1 MNLFELSAKLSLDS
15 NEYESGLQVA
25 ENTIN
30 KFQKAAVIAF
40 GAASAAFVA
49 FAKDAV
55 ATGAEF
61 DTKMSQVAA
70 TMGLTVDQI
79 GELRDFAQE
88 MGAKTVFSA
97 TQAAEALNYM
107 ALAGYDAEKSMSML
121 PTVLNLAAAG
131 NMELARASDMV
142 TDAQSALGLTMEQTA
157 DMVDQMAKTASKSNT
172 SVEQLG
178 DAMLTIGGTAKFMAG
193 GTDRLQTVLGLM
205 ADNGIKGSEAGTH
218 LRNMLLK
225 LSAPTDAGAQKIE
238 ELGLQIFDAEG
249 KMRDMQDIILDL
261 GEAMSSMTE
270 AEKVTTISELFNAR
284 DLSAVNAL
292 LGTSKERWEELGA
305 AVADASGSAEKM
317 AETQLDNLNG
327 DITLMKSA
335 LEGVKIQFSDG
346 ITPSIRNVVKLITN
360 VLSRPKTQKYLKE
373 VGENLGNVIKT
384 ITEKALVVIPKLIDV
399 GKDLW
404 RSLKD
409 NAAAIGAV
417 VLAIKAIHS
426 PISTA
431 ITAVG
436 LLIGAFGL
444 MRTSVEDV
452 DEELANLSDS
462 ERELVENARD
472 AASKFSEAREA
483 FGEAFANIDTEMTN
497 VQSAWGTLQDLVDE
511 NGKIAEGHE
520 EEVQNLLEVINKALG
535 TQYEINEGMITQ
547 YQEMIDSVDELIEKQ
562 WAQKLLDA
570 RSDSYAQ
577 AKAQLGDAQKRLG
590 IAKLEYEEKKKA
602 YELDTDTARL
612 AANEKELALLQ
623 EKLAMLTVERETLEG
638 GTEARLKNA
647 EAINET
653 ASAIYDLLEEN
664 KKLEERVRP
673 LRDAYYRQGQTL
685 FEVSNQVNG
694 LISEISR
701 YEDAYSEFI
710 KGNYA
715 ETKEILER
723 GIVDR
728 WKHVQKGQE
737 LSKAEIEDMK
747 RDYAIMYAVYE
758 DYRKKLADGQEGYN
772 EKELGRLRQQMLDL
786 GAILDDQLNM
796 VGEKGSEI
804 GQEIGRG
811 ISKGLVIV
819 KGRVI
824 KTSSG
829 LVESAIYAMKSTAQI
844 ASPSKRGR
852 AIGENIGDSVG
863 LGMDDSY
870 NNVIRSADDLTE
882 GIFDALDNKPTQS
895 YVKTGNGNGFGEMLG
910 VLRDIRDNIGNE
922 IVMQD
927 GTLVGWMD
935 KQLGRIA
942 TQKVRGTA

>member
-1 MNLFELSAKLSLDS
+1 MNLFELSAKLGLDATG
-15 NEYESGLQVA
+15 YEQGLGNA
-25 ENTIN
+25 EQILG
-30 KFQKAAVIAF
+30 KFETVLKTFVTGYAVKKFIGLAQ
-40 GAASAAFVA
+40 
-49 FAKDAV
+49 DAV
-55 ATGAEF
+55 NVGAGF
-61 DTKMSQVAA
+61 DSAMSQVAA

-107 ALAGYDAEKSMSML
+107 ALAGYDTEKSMSML

-131 NMELARASDMV
+131 NMDLARASDMV

-172 SVEQLG
+172 SVSQLG

-292 LGTSKERWEELGA
+292 LGTSKERWEELGSA
-305 AVADASGSAEKM
+305 IADASGSAEKM
-317 AETQLDNLNG
+317 ADTQLDNLNG

-346 ITPSIRNVVKLITN
+346 ITPAIRNVVKLITN

-373 VGENLGNVIKT
+373 VGEKIGNVIK
-384 ITEKALVVIPKLIDV
+384 IVTEKALVVIPKLIDV

-409 NAAAIGAV
+409 NAVAIGAV

-431 ITAVG
+431 VTAVG

-483 FGEAFANIDTEMTN
+483 FGEAFASIDTEMTD
-497 VQSAWGTLQDLVDE
+497 VQSAWETLQGLVDE
-511 NGKIAEGHE
+511 NGKIAEDHE
-520 EEVQNLLEVINKALG
+520 EEVQNLLEVINSALG
-535 TQYEINEGMITQ
+535 TQYEINDGMITQ
-547 YQEMIDSVDELIEKQ
+547 YQEMVDTVDELIEKQ
-562 WAQKLLDA
+562 WAQKLLEA
-570 RSDSYAQ
+570 RSESYML
-577 AKAQLGDAQKRLG
+577 AKSQLEDAQKRLG
-590 IAKLEYEEKKKA
+590 IAKLEYEEKKRIYDLA
-602 YELDTDTARL
+602 VAARDENQAAIDEYETRIGLLQTELMQTKEGTQAHHDLTTAL
-612 AANEKELALLQ
+612 EEANEKYQEALRKAEGL
-623 EKLAMLTVERETLEG
+623 EKAVKESTDAVGMQGDAMLG
-638 GTEARLKNA
+638 
-647 EAINET
+647 
-653 ASAIYDLLEEN
+653 ASA
-664 KKLEERVRP
+664 
-673 LRDAYYRQGQTL
+673 
-685 FEVSNQVNG
+685 QVNA
-694 LISEISR
+694 LIAEIGR
-701 YEDAYSEFI
+701 YDEAYSEFMR
-710 KGNYA
+710 GNYA
-715 ETKEILER
+715 ETKEILESD
-723 GIVDR
+723 IAYR
-728 WKHVQKGQE
+728 WKHVKKGQE
-737 LSKAEIEDMK
+737 LTKDELEQLK
-747 RDYAIMYAVYE
+747 RDYAIMYAVYK
-758 DYRKKLADGQEGYN
+758 DYWEKLEAGQAGYN
-772 EKELGRLRQQMLDL
+772 EEELGRLRQQMLDL
-786 GAILDDQLNM
+786 GAILDDQLN
-796 VGEKGSEI
+796 
-804 GQEIGRG
+804 
-811 ISKGLVIV
+811 IV
-819 KGRVI
+819 NDKGRSIGENIGEGIISGIQSTQDRVNS
-824 KTSSG
+824 TSSG
-829 LVESAIYAMKSTAQI
+829 LVNGALHAMTVTAQI

-852 AIGENIGDSVG
+852 AIGKNIGGSVG
-863 LGMDDSY
+863 IGMDDSY
-870 NNVIRSADDLTE
+870 DSVIRSADDLSE
-882 GIFDALDNKPTQS
+882 GIFDALDTKPTQS
-895 YVKTGNGNGFGEMLG
+895 YVKSGNGSCWGEMLS

-935 KQLGRIA
+935 KQLGKLAAR
-942 TQKVRGTA
+942 KVRGTV

>member
-15 NEYESGLQVA
+15 NEYESGLQTAADTV
-25 ENTIN
+25 N
-30 KFQKAAVIAF
+30 KFQKAAVVAF
-40 GAASAAFVA
+40 GAASAAFIA

-107 ALAGYDAEKSMSML
+107 ALAGYDTEKSMSML

-172 SVEQLG
+172 SVTQLG

-292 LGTSKERWEELGA
+292 LGTSKERWEELGSA
-305 AVADASGSAEKM
+305 IADASGSAEKM

-373 VGENLGNVIKT
+373 VGEKIGNVIKI
-384 ITEKALVVIPKLIDV
+384 ITEKALVVIPKLIDI

-409 NAAAIGAV
+409 NAVAIGAV
-417 VLAIKAIHS
+417 VLAIKAIRS

-431 ITAVG
+431 VTAVG

-520 EEVQNLLEVINKALG
+520 EEVQNLLNVINGALG
-535 TQYEINEGMITQ
+535 TQYETNEGMITQ

-562 WAQKLLDA
+562 WAQKLLEA
-570 RSDSYAQ
+570 RSETYML
-577 AKAQLGDAQKRLG
+577 AKAQLEDAQKRLG

-602 YELDTDTARL
+602 LDLAVEARN
-612 AANEKELALLQ
+612 ANNEEIETLESKLALL
-623 EKLAMLTVERETLEG
+623 REEQKTLEE
-638 GTEARLKNA
+638 GTDERIRNTAAIHDAQEALNA
-647 EAINET
+647 AREKVDDLNKSVREATDAAGLQGDAMIG
-653 ASAIYDLLEEN
+653 ASA
-664 KKLEERVRP
+664 
-673 LRDAYYRQGQTL
+673 
-685 FEVSNQVNG
+685 QVNM
-694 LISEISR
+694 LIAEIGR
-701 YEDAYSEFI
+701 YDEAYTEFLH
-710 KGNYA
+710 GNYE
-715 ETKEILER
+715 ETKNIL
-723 GIVDR
+723 DSDLSYR
-728 WKHVQKGQE
+728 WKHIEEGQRVSDEE
-737 LSKAEIEDMK
+737 LAQMK
-747 RDYAIMYAVYE
+747 RDYAILYQVYE
-758 DYRKKLADGQEGYN
+758 DYREKLANGQAGYN
-772 EKELGRLRQQMLDL
+772 RKELARLQQQMLDL
-786 GAILDDQLNM
+786 GAVVSEQIELARKD
-796 VGEKGSEI
+796 GEEI
-804 GQEIGRG
+804 GSNIGDG
-811 ISKGLVIV
+811 IV
-819 KGRVI
+819 
-824 KTSSG
+824 SG
-829 LVESAIYAMKSTAQI
+829 LVAAQDRVNRTSSSFVNGVFRAMKNTAQI

-852 AIGENIGDSVG
+852 LIGKNIGSSVG

-870 NNVIRSADDLTE
+870 DSVIDSADDLAD
-882 GIFDALDNKPTQS
+882 GVFGALDAKPTQS
-895 YVKTGNGNGFGEMLG
+895 YVKSGNGNGWGEMLG

-922 IVMQD
+922 IVLQD
-927 GTLVGWMD
+927 GTVVGWMD
-935 KQLGRIA
+935 KQLGKLAAR
-942 TQKVRGTA
+942 KVRGTV